1 MTPPG
6 DESTPRPKAKPTPVD
21 DEYGVKEDDAYA
33 VSEPAVPVRRPAVPP
48 RPSILE
54 RSEEESEKEVERRH
68 PEPTRLPF
76 LMGVFNFPWY
86 LRTVAAWGM
95 IAIGLTATLL
105 GVVVCIYFAD
115 MGFGVVAVRC
125 FGVPVLLVATLT
137 LSYTSASCLTVIET
151 TAEGYDEVIDWPT
164 GFWRDWFFTFV
175 AVLVFLALS
184 AGIGGILGKVME
196 IGVWVSAGVSAYL
209 LFPVFILSTLEAG
222 SPTALVSWPVVRSFW
237 TVGWAWVLFYA
248 ETGVL
253 IAIWA
258 VPTVAFF
265 QPHPWATSL
274 FSGPLLGAVMLIY
287 ARLIGRLA
295 WCFGEYGDREPD
307 G

>member
-6 DESTPRPKAKPTPVD
+6 DGSKRRPKAKHSPVD
-21 DEYGVKEDDAYA
+21 DEYGVKGDDTYA
-33 VSEPAVPVRRPAVPP
+33 VSEPAVPVRRPAVAA

-54 RSEEESEKEVERRH
+54 RSQEESEKESEQRR

-76 LMGVFNFPWY
+76 LVGVFNFPFY
-86 LRTVAAWGM
+86 LRTMAAWGM
-95 IAIGLTATLL
+95 IAIGLMTTLL

-125 FGVPVLLVATLT
+125 FGVPVLLIATLT
-137 LSYTSASCLTVIET
+137 LSYASACCLMVVET
-151 TAEGYDEVIDWPT
+151 TAEGYDEVIEWPS
-164 GFWRDWFFTFV
+164 GFWRDWFFTFM
-175 AVLVFLALS
+175 AVLVLLAL
-184 AGIGGILGKVME
+184 AAAIGGVIGKVLE
-196 IGVWVSAGVSAYL
+196 TGVWIPAAVSAYV

-222 SPTALVSWPVVRSFW
+222 SVTVVVSWPVVRSFS
-237 TVGWAWVLFYA
+237 TVWWGWLLFYV

-265 QPHPWATSL
+265 VPHPWVTSL

-287 ARLIGRLA
+287 ARLIGRMA
-295 WCFGEYGDREPD
+295 WCFGEYGDRESGD
-307 G
+307 